1 MSDDAVPAKIKER
14 VEDAKRAAD
23 KREDEIDQAV
33 GKQIEP
39 YLHEARERLAKA
51 SHTEDG

>member
-1 MSDDAVPAKIKER
+1 MSDDKVPAKIKER
-14 VEDAKRAAD
+14 VEAAKQAAD
-23 KREDEIDQAV
+23 KREDQIEQAAA
-33 GKQIEP
+33 KKIEP